1 MSGGARR
8 ALKALAWAALATAVI
23 ALAINSVS
31 PHQSEPPGSS
41 YATSGGGLSAY
52 AELLT
57 RSGHRVVRL
66 RAAPS
71 RARLDPAGTVIVLDP
86 AILAPADVSA
96 LARFVDAGGVLL
108 AGGQDPGPWL
118 ARLMP
123 DPPAWQPGGQN
134 EYVPLLAT
142 AETAGVSEVLS
153 AGQGSWSSPRAALP
167 VLGTPDA
174 SLVDVAVLG
183 AGRIELLADS
193 STLENQ
199 LLANADDAALGLA
212 LAGPAGR
219 PVAFDEGVHGYGSAT
234 GLAALPSRWKWAL
247 LGLLLAALT
256 GVGARFRRLAAPDP
270 EGVPALPPRRAHV
283 DAIALALARSGPPGR
298 AAASV
303 REHALRQLRTRAG
316 LDPGAGATEVAEAA
330 SRLGL
335 DEHETDALTSDVLA
349 DDGLLAAGRGL
360 AKLSG
365 PRA

>member
-1 MSGGARR
+1 MRGGARR
-8 ALKALAWAALATAVI
+8 ALKTLAWAALAIAVI
-23 ALAINSVS
+23 ALVINSVS
-31 PHQSEPPGSS
+31 PHQSGPPGSS
-41 YATSGGGLSAY
+41 YATSGAGLSAY

-57 RSGHRVVRL
+57 RSGHRVTRL

-71 RARLDPAGTVIVLDP
+71 RAGLDPAGTVILLDP
-86 AILAPADVSA
+86 TALVATDVSA
-96 LARFVDAGGVLL
+96 LARFVEAGGVLL

-123 DPPAWQPGGQN
+123 DPPAWQPGGQS
-134 EYVPLLAT
+134 EYGPLLAT
-142 AETAGVSEVLS
+142 AETAGVSEVRS
-153 AGQGSWSSPRAALP
+153 DGQGSWSSPRAALP
-167 VLGTPDA
+167 LLGTPDA

-193 STLENQ
+193 STLDNQ
-199 LLANADDAALGLA
+199 RLADADDAALGLA
-212 LAGPAGR
+212 LAGPVRR
-219 PVAFDEGVHGYGSAT
+219 PVAFEEGVHGYGAAT

-283 DAIALALARSGPPGR
+283 DAIALALARSGPPGD

-303 REHALRQLRTRAG
+303 REHALRHLRTRSG
-316 LDPGAGATEVAEAA
+316 LDPGAGRAAVAEAA
-330 SRLGL
+330 ARLGL
-335 DEHETDALTSDVLA
+335 DEQETDALTSDVLA
-349 DDGLLAAGRGL
+349 DDAVLAAGRGL